1 MFFSAKSIF
10 ISVKTSWFLVI
21 TLSNLA
27 LTSLFTSFLRIA
39 SFANTFVTSA
49 SETTCFN
56 SFLISATSFSSF
68 IACSSF
74 SFFSS
79 NFFSDAWALASV
91 TTVLNACTV
100 FTCSSTSS
108 FVAVLLANTTL
119 AFSKTSRAVSTA
131 VLSASWADF
140 NFSSS
145 TAILSFRIFLSTF
158 SSTFVATAE
167 ATLSLVFS
175 TTGLEMGLGS
185 SVDFWSAFVVFSA
198 SVLFATSSL
207 ACATA
212 PTPKKI
218 LAPITTDA
226 APTLNFLIEYDST
239 LVPCLVSFKYR
250 LFLLTIYFLLIFKSF
265 TSNYINS

>member
-1 MFFSAKSIF
+1 M
-10 ISVKTSWFLVI
+10 
-21 TLSNLA
+21 
-27 LTSLFTSFLRIA
+27 
-39 SFANTFVTSA
+39 
-49 SETTCFN
+49 
-56 SFLISATSFSSF
+56 
-68 IACSSF
+68 
-74 SFFSS
+74 
-79 NFFSDAWALASV
+79 
-91 TTVLNACTV
+91 LNACTV
-100 FTCSSTSS
+100 CTCASTSS

-119 AFSKTSRAVSTA
+119 AFSKTSYAVFTA
-131 VLSASWADF
+131 ILSAPWAEF

-175 TTGLEMGLGS
+175 TTGLEMGLGA
-185 SVDFWSAFVVFSA
+185 SVDFWLAFVVFSA

-239 LVPCLVSFKYR
+239 FVPCLVSFKYR
-250 LFLLTIYFLLIFKSF
+250 LFLLTIYFLLIFKSSI
-265 TSNYINS
+265 SNYIIS